1 MSTHEKMESKGQT
14 VLYARVS
21 TAEQNLDRQ
30 KNPGFEIDR
39 VFEDKCSG
47 KDTNRPALQECMNYL
62 RSGDVLLVWEI
73 SRLARNLQDLLT
85 IVNTLNKKGV
95 TVKFLTE
102 NLTFSANGSDAFSE
116 LQLSLLGAFASFE
129 RKLIRQRQAE
139 GIKIAKENGRYK
151 NCGRKPALSEDQIAE
166 AKTLIESGL
175 SKNEVARRLL
185 VSRHT
190 IYKAVA

>member
-47 KDTNRPALQECMNYL
+47 KDVNRPALQECLNYV
-62 RSGDVLLVWEI
+62 RAGDVLLVWEI

-139 GIKIAKENGRYK
+139 GIKIAKENSRYK

-175 SKNEVARRLL
+175 SKNEVARRLH

>member
-1 MSTHEKMESKGQT
+1 MIANMQKGQI
-14 VLYARVS
+14 VGYVRVS
-21 TAEQNLDRQ
+21 TTDQNLDRQ
-30 KNPGFEIDR
+30 LDGITCDR
-39 VFEDKCSG
+39 IFQDKASG
-47 KDTNRPALQECMNYL
+47 KDVNRPALQECMNYV
-62 RSGDVLLVWEI
+62 RAGDVLLVWEI

-85 IVNTLNKKGV
+85 IVNTLNNKGV

-151 NCGRKPALSEDQIAE
+151 NCGRKKILSDSQVSEIRELA
-166 AKTLIESGL
+166 ESGM
-175 SKNEVARRLL
+175 KKIDIARKYG
-185 VSRHT
+185 VSRFT
-190 IYKAVA
+190 VYKCFSA